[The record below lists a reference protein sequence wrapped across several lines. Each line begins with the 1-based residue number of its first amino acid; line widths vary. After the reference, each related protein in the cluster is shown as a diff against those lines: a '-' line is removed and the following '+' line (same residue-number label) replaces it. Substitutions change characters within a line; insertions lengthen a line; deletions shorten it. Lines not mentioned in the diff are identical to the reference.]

1 MNMEKGTSLW
11 KDAWHRLAH
20 NRAAIVSLFVL
31 IVILLLCFIGP
42 LMPFV
47 KSPTVI
53 DLANAAPL
61 LHARAEGTRLGQLLA
76 SAALDATIERGRFDL
91 ARRPAPA

>member
-31 IVILLLCFIGP
+31 IVIHTL
-42 LMPFV
+42 
-47 KSPTVI
+47 
-53 DLANAAPL
+53 NY
-61 LHARAEGTRLGQLLA
+61 
-76 SAALDATIERGRFDL
+76 
-91 ARRPAPA
+91 